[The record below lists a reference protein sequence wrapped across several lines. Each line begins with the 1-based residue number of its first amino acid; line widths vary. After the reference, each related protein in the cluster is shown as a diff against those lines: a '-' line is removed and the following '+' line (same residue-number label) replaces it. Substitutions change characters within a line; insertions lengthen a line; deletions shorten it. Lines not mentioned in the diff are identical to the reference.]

1 MDSVPVIYIE
11 DEDTVATLFRLALAP
26 RGVTVLH
33 IADTTPETLEQLDT
47 PDFQAARAV
56 FIDQWIGG
64 MNGIE
69 LARVLREKG
78 DNRPFFLLT
87 AGENPNPQ
95 LLRELTVTYLRK
107 PIKDY
112 DQLAI
117 QLRNS

>member
-1 MDSVPVIYIE
+1 MDPVQVIYIE

-26 RGVTVLH
+26 RGIDVLH
-33 IADTTPETLEQLDT
+33 IPDSSPETLQEMDT
-47 PDFQAARAV
+47 PAYQAARAV

-69 LARVLREKG
+69 LAQQLREKG
-78 DNRPFFLLT
+78 DTRPFFLLT
-87 AGENPNPQ
+87 AGENPNPP

-112 DQLAI
+112 DQLANL
-117 QLRNS
+117 LRTY